1 MNVANHGALLN
12 LEHYTCYL
20 FCDLDPVKSSWSLI
34 SWKEHAADRPMHPL
48 DPISR
53 KTWFSAENPV
63 IGMGSQENPVFQSIP
78 TYFKVLVGQ
87 GIYIYMVADTQEAD
101 LCHCQQTSRLLK
113 TLTTREVYLLITVQN
128 AFIPQDPKSAYYC
141 LIFYWGN
148 CYCAGIYWAT
158 PWNLLGYTLEFIGL
172 RPGTTYILYSPFP
185 LTPPSIKHIPR
196 SIGLELFF
204 FNHIYIYIQHIYIY
218 I

>member
-1 MNVANHGALLN
+1 MLTFGVYWWDPSWVIADPPRWTPWRVHFWGPTGRKKTGWLR
-12 LEHYTCYL
+12 YTD
-20 FCDLDPVKSSWSLI
+20 FRK
-34 SWKEHAADRPMHPL
+34 HPYY
-48 DPISR
+48 IH
-53 KTWFSAENPV
+53 
-63 IGMGSQENPVFQSIP
+63 I
-78 TYFKVLVGQ
+78 Y
-87 GIYIYMVADTQEAD
+87 IYIYMVADTQEAD

-204 FNHIYIYIQHIYIY
+204 FKPYIYIYIQHIYIY